1 MTPKIMMMTLV
12 TFGCTSFSLADS
24 NCDLIKKASL
34 AIAVHAS
41 NFANSNT
48 TRTPEGGAYKRK
60 SLTCDQAA
68 CEIQEHRQFKMLYQ
82 PGHPDANPEG
92 YVQTPAIDKNKE
104 SILISAQ
111 AQILRQLGANC
122 PKLVKVSNL
131 KNSAIIEYKTGSV
144 KFDILNFKDNNNLST
159 WVRESADGQTRILNF

>member
-1 MTPKIMMMTLV
+1 MTLKLMIMTLV
-12 TFGCTSFSLADS
+12 TFVCTSFLQANS

-34 AIAVHAS
+34 AIAIHAS

-48 TRTPEGGAYKRK
+48 TRTPEGGAYKIK
-60 SLTCDQAA
+60 SLTCDQAE
-68 CEIQEHRQFKMLYQ
+68 CEIQEHQQFKMLYQ

-104 SILISAQ
+104 SMLISAQ

-122 PKLVKVSNL
+122 PKLVKVSIL
-131 KNSAIIEYKTGSV
+131 KDSAVIEYKNGSV

-159 WVRESADGQTRILNF
+159 WVRESADGQNQTLNF